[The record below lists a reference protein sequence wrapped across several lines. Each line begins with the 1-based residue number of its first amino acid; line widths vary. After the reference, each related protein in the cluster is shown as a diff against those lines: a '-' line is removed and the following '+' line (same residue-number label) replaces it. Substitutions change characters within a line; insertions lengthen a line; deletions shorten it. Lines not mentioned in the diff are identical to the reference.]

1 MKELLTLIKNYST
14 KGNWLDL
21 GSGPTS
27 LFWATAF
34 EYEINSVTLIDIS
47 PYPFEVIS
55 RIRKSKIFPFAYIEA
70 LNYLN
75 KDIKFLE
82 EFCDINWKYK
92 VTNVFTDNFIQH
104 KFKNI
109 TAMGLIGLAS
119 NFEQLSIFFKNI
131 KNILDKNGVFI
142 FSSWILNNDKDY
154 YISERIK
161 IDEIVLGKVLELNN
175 LMLCEYEIILF
186 KEPDENYSGLM
197 CGVVK
202 NA

>member
-1 MKELLTLIKNYST
+1 MKIHLEPFSKSEKSHLKKEYYELYFSNYYNDKIYDEYGVKELLTLIKNYST

-109 TAMGLIGLAS
+109 TAMGLIG
-119 NFEQLSIFFKNI
+119 
-131 KNILDKNGVFI
+131 
-142 FSSWILNNDKDY
+142 
-154 YISERIK
+154 
-161 IDEIVLGKVLELNN
+161 
-175 LMLCEYEIILF
+175 
-186 KEPDENYSGLM
+186 
-197 CGVVK
+197 
-202 NA
+202 